1 MSRGWK
7 VILTLFLMLLVWVLS
22 TVPEQSVT
30 AMLLFPGYIIGAVF
44 TGNAHAPSE
53 VIAWAVVALE
63 IYLILSVLEYL
74 LKRLSRT
81 RKPGKAA
88 S

>member
-7 VILTLFLMLLVWVLS
+7 VILVLFLTLLVWVLS
-22 TVPEQSVT
+22 TVPEQNVT
-30 AMLLFPGYIIGAVF
+30 TILLFPGYMIGAIF

-53 VIAWAVVALE
+53 VIAWAVTALE
-63 IYLILSVLEYL
+63 LYLILSALEYV
-74 LKRLSRT
+74 LKRLSGK
-81 RKPGKAA
+81 RKSGNAA